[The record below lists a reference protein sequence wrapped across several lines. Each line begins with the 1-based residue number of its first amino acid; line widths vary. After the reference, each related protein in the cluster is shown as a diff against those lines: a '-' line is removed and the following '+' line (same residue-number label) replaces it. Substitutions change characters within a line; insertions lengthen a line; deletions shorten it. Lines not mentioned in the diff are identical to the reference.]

1 MSQSLGSSLF
11 VTIQLAI
18 TAYKSKSG
26 LGRSQR
32 FFFKSRGVETVDGW
46 RLKEDA
52 TVEDKVFP
60 IRGNSTCLDKG
71 RLRTKQNS
79 AGKLPGKEIL
89 SDKSLNPQALATVR
103 KILRDFFLQNVS
115 NSFSYLL
122 HDDFAPLLSRLEWWL
137 LNRIK
142 VQHPTLL
149 TKWSQLSQI
158 ARWNTVRQTGQRNFA
173 KVQWNLVLNTLL
185 SFYRRKV
192 CETC

>member
-1 MSQSLGSSLF
+1 MSEFGLLAIF
-11 VTIQLAI
+11 VTIQLAL

-26 LGRSQR
+26 LGRIQR
-32 FFFKSRGVETVDGW
+32 FFFKSIGVETVDGS

-103 KILRDFFLQNVS
+103 KILRDFFAECEQLLLLPASRRFRSPAQPPGMMIIKQNKSSTSHTPYKMVTIVS
-115 NSFSYLL
+115 NRSVKHSEAADRVKKFCKSKMI
-122 HDDFAPLLSRLEWWL
+122 HCSA
-137 LNRIK
+137 
-142 VQHPTLL
+142 L
-149 TKWSQLSQI
+149 TEGKFVKH
-158 ARWNTVRQTGQRNFA
+158 ANFI
-173 KVQWNLVLNTLL
+173 
-185 SFYRRKV
+185 
-192 CETC
+192 

>member
-1 MSQSLGSSLF
+1 MDGS
-11 VTIQLAI
+11 
-18 TAYKSKSG
+18 
-26 LGRSQR
+26 
-32 FFFKSRGVETVDGW
+32 

-122 HDDFAPLLSRLEWWL
+122 HDDFAPLLSRLE
-137 LNRIK
+137 
-142 VQHPTLL
+142 
-149 TKWSQLSQI
+149 
-158 ARWNTVRQTGQRNFA
+158 
-173 KVQWNLVLNTLL
+173 
-185 SFYRRKV
+185 
-192 CETC
+192 

>member
-1 MSQSLGSSLF
+1 MSEFGLLAIF
-11 VTIQLAI
+11 VTIQLAL

-26 LGRSQR
+26 LGRIQR
-32 FFFKSRGVETVDGW
+32 FFFKSIGVETVDGS

-122 HDDFAPLLSRLEWWL
+122 HDDFAPLLSRLE
-137 LNRIK
+137 
-142 VQHPTLL
+142 
-149 TKWSQLSQI
+149 
-158 ARWNTVRQTGQRNFA
+158 
-173 KVQWNLVLNTLL
+173 
-185 SFYRRKV
+185 
-192 CETC
+192 